1 MDNDDTLVPLCM
13 DFVLTDIFKA
23 LAFNWNR
30 FVSTCETHVGILEDK
45 SEFNT
50 RQEGPC
56 SVHL

>member
-13 DFVLTDIFKA
+13 DLVLTDIFKA